1 MPDVPAT
8 VSSLIEEGR
17 FRDAFLALKQR
28 YPRWSTS
35 GEVPVRIVGLEL
47 LERTGTPSEVD
58 ASLRTLT
65 SVPALTA
72 ADLARIAIVE
82 GLVANCRGH
91 IERAELRFREACQ
104 LAETPGCLETLCWA
118 QLHLLGVALDVCP
131 HDWVHTLRYSLRQN
145 IERAGSPTLSVAYHV
160 SMVEHEGRLEQLS
173 SARYH
178 EGVAESLLARYP
190 NVWLSG
196 RLHLQRSALSYLTG
210 DFALTVKHAH
220 LALEASAESGYR
232 KTRLSALNNLASAY
246 LSLGQPARAQDCLT
260 RAMADAHPEE
270 RVFGS
275 LLDLMAQAALNAR
288 DVVGCEVALARLESI
303 AADFDRRGTSWEEG
317 WLLRTRARLLQ
328 RRGRWQE
335 CLTLL
340 RDEQRR
346 GDGSS
351 PDTFLRHLE
360 ILALSRLG
368 HLPEATRALFQD
380 FSRPAGD
387 VPLTGGLA
395 QAAVAAVLLAM
406 GSSELAIP
414 QYARA
419 LRILARTGEAGG
431 MSDTVDQL
439 VEVLGSGEG
448 VGAHHTTATRAVPAR
463 RPIHVTCHLDKAT
476 TLVSHVGSAIAEF
489 AAFIGSA
496 ADLAAEPEALGEET
510 LRTLSLLRWIAR
522 GRVERVTPEGKEEL
536 VNSVGDSP
544 GPGDVGHEDAE
555 LRVALGAR
563 SGDEFTLRIV
573 PRQNAEAVV
582 GCVATVR
589 ILQALARHGAA
600 AEDHPDEDEPPQAVE
615 IINGTPAL
623 FASASMRS
631 LVAAARRI
639 APQNITVLL
648 TGESGTGKEV
658 VANLIHQA
666 AGAPGRP
673 FVVFN
678 CATVPTDMLESQLF
692 GYRRGAFTG
701 AVESFGGVI
710 RSAEGGTLFLDEVA
724 DLPLAAQPKLLRFL
738 DAHEVQPLGEA
749 APLYVHARIVAAT
762 NADLEQLVRE
772 GRFRAD
778 LFYRINVVHFRLPP
792 LRERREEIRP
802 LAESFLAR
810 VTREAG
816 KTGVR
821 FSDEALE
828 HLMLRPWRGNVRELY
843 HEVERIAAFV
853 ESDTTV
859 RPEDLDVG
867 LVSRPYEPSIISAPP
882 PPTPTPPAGPTLN
895 VPIERPL
902 DAIIREVESAV
913 LMRALEAA
921 NGNVEDAA
929 KRLGIS
935 RKGLYLKRR
944 RLGFLQSDE

>member
-1 MPDVPAT
+1 MPDVLST
-8 VSSLIEEGR
+8 VSSLVEEGR

-28 YPRWSTS
+28 YPRWPTAGDAS
-35 GEVPVRIVGLEL
+35 VRIAGIEL
-47 LERTGTPSEVD
+47 LEHTGTPSDVD
-58 ASLRTLT
+58 AVLKTIASGPPLN
-65 SVPALTA
+65 A
-72 ADLARIAIVE
+72 ADLARVAIVE

-91 IERAELRFREACQ
+91 IERAELRFRDACR
-104 LAETPGCLETLCWA
+104 LAEDSGSLETLCWA
-118 QLHLLGVALDVCP
+118 QLRLLGVALDVFP
-131 HDWVHTLRYSLRQN
+131 HDWVHTLRYGLRRN
-145 IERAGSPTLSVAYHV
+145 IERAGSPSLSIAYHV
-160 SMVEHEGRLEQLS
+160 AMVEHEGRLEQLP

-196 RLHLQRSALSYLTG
+196 RLHLQRSALSYLAG

-220 LALEASAESGYR
+220 LALEASVQSGCR
-232 KTRLSALNNLASAY
+232 KTRLSALNNMASAY
-246 LSLGQPARAQDCLT
+246 LSLGQPTRAQDCLAQ
-260 RAMADAHPEE
+260 AMADANPEE
-270 RVFGS
+270 RVFAS
-275 LLDLMAQAALNAR
+275 LLDLMAQSALNAR
-288 DVVGCEVALARLESI
+288 DVAGCEAALARVESI
-303 AADFDRRGTSWEEG
+303 AADFERRGTSWEEG

-340 RDEQRR
+340 RDAERR

-351 PDTFLRHLE
+351 PDGFLRNLE
-360 ILALSRLG
+360 ILALSRSG
-368 HLPEATRALFQD
+368 HLPEATRALFQN

-387 VPLTGGLA
+387 LPLTGGLA

-406 GSSELAIP
+406 GSSELAISH
-414 QYARA
+414 YARA
-419 LRILARTGEAGG
+419 LRILARTGESGG

-439 VEVLGSGEG
+439 VDVLRRGES
-448 VGAHHTTATRAVPAR
+448 AEIHQTPATRALPAR
-463 RPIHVTCHLDKAT
+463 RPIHVTCHLDRAT
-476 TLVSHVGSAIAEF
+476 TIMSHLGTGIAEF
-489 AAFIGSA
+489 AAYMGSA

-510 LRTLSLLRWIAR
+510 LRTLSTLRWIVG
-522 GRVERVTPEGKEEL
+522 GRVERVSPGGKKEL
-536 VNSVGDSP
+536 VNSIGG
-544 GPGDVGHEDAE
+544 GPGSLAGGDDAAD
-555 LRVALGAR
+555 LRVALGTK

-573 PRQNAEAVV
+573 PRQDAEAVV
-582 GCVATVR
+582 GCLATVR
-589 ILQALARHGAA
+589 IMQALVRHDAA
-600 AEDHPDEDEPPQAVE
+600 ADDHPDQDEPPQAVE
-615 IINGTPAL
+615 IVNGTPTL

-666 AGAPGRP
+666 AGPPGRP

-710 RSAEGGTLFLDEVA
+710 RSAEGGTLFLDEIA
-724 DLPLAAQPKLLRFL
+724 DLPLVAQPKLLRFL

-762 NADLEQLVRE
+762 NADLEQRVRE

-802 LAESFLAR
+802 LAESFLSRA
-810 VTREAG
+810 TKGLG

-828 HLMLRPWRGNVRELY
+828 HLMLRPWLGNVRELY
-843 HEVERIAAFV
+843 HEIARIAAFI
-853 ESDTTV
+853 EPDTTV
-859 RPEDLDVG
+859 RPEDLQVG
-867 LVSRPYEPSIISAPP
+867 LVSGPDERSFVAP
-882 PPTPTPPAGPTLN
+882 TTGPTLN

-902 DAIIREVESAV
+902 DAIIRDVESAV
-913 LMRALEAA
+913 LTRALEAA

-944 RLGFLQSDE
+944 RLGFVRSDE

>member
-17 FRDAFLALKQR
+17 FRDALLALQR
-28 YPRWSTS
+28 RHPRWSTAS
-35 GEVPVRIVGLEL
+35 EAAVRIVGLEL

-58 ASLRTLT
+58 AALKTV
-65 SVPALTA
+65 VPLPLLSA
-72 ADLARIAIVE
+72 ADLARVAIVE

-91 IERAELRFREACQ
+91 IERAEHQFREACQ
-104 LAETPGCLETLCWA
+104 LAESSGSLETLCWA

-131 HDWVHTLRYSLRQN
+131 HDWIHTLRYSLRQN
-145 IERAGSPTLSVAYHV
+145 IERAGSPSLSIAYHV

-178 EGVAESLLARYP
+178 EGVAESLLGRYP

-196 RLHLQRSALSYLTG
+196 RLHLQRSALSYLAG
-210 DFALTVKHAH
+210 DFALTVQHAH
-220 LALEASAESGYR
+220 EALEASAQSGYR

-246 LSLGQPARAQDCLT
+246 LSLGQPARAQDCLSQ
-260 RAMADAHPEE
+260 AMADALPEE

-275 LLDLMAQAALNAR
+275 LLDLMAQSALNAR
-288 DVVGCEVALARLESI
+288 DVVGCEVALARLESM
-303 AADFDRRGTSWEEG
+303 AADFDRRGTAWEEG

-340 RDEQRR
+340 RDAQRR

-360 ILALSRLG
+360 ILALSRVG
-368 HLPEATRALFQD
+368 HVSDATRALFSG

-419 LRILARTGEAGG
+419 LRILARTGESGG

-439 VEVLGSGEG
+439 VEVLQRGE
-448 VGAHHTTATRAVPAR
+448 AAATHHTPTTRAVPPR
-463 RPIHVTCHLDKAT
+463 RPTYVTCHLDKAT
-476 TLVSHVGSAIAEF
+476 TLIGQLGSGIAEF

-496 ADLAAEPEALGEET
+496 ADLAAEPEALGEEA
-510 LRTLSLLRWIAR
+510 LRTLSALRWMVR
-522 GRVERVTPEGKEEL
+522 GRVERISPEGKKAV
-536 VNSVGDSP
+536 VNSIGVGPASRDA
-544 GPGDVGHEDAE
+544 GHDGAD
-555 LRVALGAR
+555 LRVTLGTR
-563 SGDEFTLRIV
+563 SGDEFALRIV
-573 PRQNAEAVV
+573 PRPDAEAVM

-589 ILQALARHGAA
+589 ILQALARRGAA
-600 AEDHPDEDEPPQAVE
+600 ANDQPDQDEPPQAVE
-615 IINGTPAL
+615 LINGTPAL

-666 AGAPGRP
+666 AGPPGRP

-710 RSAEGGTLFLDEVA
+710 RSAEGGTLFLDEIA

-810 VTREAG
+810 ITGELQ
-816 KTGVR
+816 KSGVR

-843 HEVERIAAFV
+843 HEVERISAFI
-853 ESDTTV
+853 EPDTTI

-867 LVSRPYEPSIISAPP
+867 LVSRPQEPVFSAPP
-882 PPTPTPPAGPTLN
+882 PLPAGPTLN
-895 VPIERPL
+895 VPLEGPL
-902 DAIIREVESAV
+902 DEIIREVESAV
-913 LMRALEAA
+913 LTRALEAA

-944 RLGFLQSDE
+944 RLGFLQADE

>member
-1 MPDVPAT
+1 MAEVLSK
-8 VSSLIEEGR
+8 VSSLVEEGR

-35 GEVPVRIVGLEL
+35 GEAPVRIVGLEL

-58 ASLRTLT
+58 ALLRTLA
-65 SVPALTA
+65 SGSPLNTA
-72 ADLARIAIVE
+72 DHARVAIVE

-104 LAETPGCLETLCWA
+104 LAETSGALETLCWA
-118 QLHLLGVALDVCP
+118 QLRLLGIALDVFP
-131 HDWVHTLRYSLRQN
+131 HDWVHTLRYGLRQN
-145 IERAGSPTLSVAYHV
+145 IERAGSPGLSIAYHV

-196 RLHLQRSALSYLTG
+196 RLHLQRSALSYLAG

-220 LALEASAESGYR
+220 LALEASVQSGYR
-232 KTRLSALNNLASAY
+232 KTRLSALNNMASAY
-246 LSLGQPARAQDCLT
+246 LSLGQPDRAQDCLAQ
-260 RAMADAHPEE
+260 AMADAQPEE
-270 RVFGS
+270 RVFAS

-288 DVVGCEVALARLESI
+288 DIVGCEVALARVESI
-303 AADFDRRGTSWEEG
+303 AADFERRGTSWEEG

-328 RRGRWQE
+328 RRGRWEE
-335 CLTLL
+335 CLALL
-340 RDEQRR
+340 RDAQRR

-351 PDTFLRHLE
+351 PDGFLRHLE
-360 ILALSRLG
+360 ILALSRAG
-368 HLPEATRALFQD
+368 HLPEATRALFRD
-380 FSRPAGD
+380 LSRPAGD
-387 VPLTGGLA
+387 LPLTGGLG

-406 GSSELAIP
+406 GSSELAIS

-419 LRILARTGEAGG
+419 LRILARTGESGG

-439 VEVLGSGEG
+439 VEILRRGEG
-448 VGAHHTTATRAVPAR
+448 AETRHTSATRTVPTR
-463 RPIHVTCHLDKAT
+463 RPIHVTCRLDKAT
-476 TLVSHVGSAIAEF
+476 TLVNPQEAGIAEF
-489 AAFIGSA
+489 AAYTGSA

-510 LRTLSLLRWIAR
+510 LRTLSALRWIVG
-522 GRVERVTPEGKEEL
+522 GRVERLSPGGKREL
-536 VNSVGDSP
+536 VNSIGNPLGALD
-544 GPGDVGHEDAE
+544 GGHEGAD
-555 LRVALGAR
+555 LRVALGTK

-573 PRQNAEAVV
+573 PRRDAEAVI
-582 GCVATVR
+582 GCAATVR
-589 ILQALARHGAA
+589 LLQALARHDAA
-600 AEDHPDEDEPPQAVE
+600 ADDHPDQDEPPQTVE
-615 IINGTPAL
+615 MINGTPTL

-666 AGAPGRP
+666 AGPPGRP

-710 RSAEGGTLFLDEVA
+710 RSAEGGTLFLDEIA

-802 LAESFLAR
+802 LAESFLSRA
-810 VTREAG
+810 TKGLG

-843 HEVERIAAFV
+843 HEIERIAAFI

-867 LVSRPYEPSIISAPP
+867 LVSRPQEQPVSL
-882 PPTPTPPAGPTLN
+882 PPTGSTLH

-913 LMRALEAA
+913 LTRALEAA

-944 RLGFLQSDE
+944 RLGFLHADE